1 MIDLNSDMGESFGR
15 YDLGDD
21 HGLMPFLS
29 SINIACG
36 LHAGDPLVMQQ
47 TVAAAKAA
55 GLSIGAHPAYPDLQG
70 FGRRVLDL
78 APEEVE
84 AFTLYQIGAL
94 AAFARAAGVELGHV
108 KPHGALYNKAATHLP
123 TAQAIAKAV
132 RQFDSQLILVGLAG
146 SLLVNAGEESGLHVG
161 NEGFPERGYNADGT
175 LMSRKQPGAV
185 IHDPAEAAAN
195 ALRLAEE
202 GIQITLAGNTRQTR
216 VDTLCIHGDS
226 PNAVNVA
233 RAISEAL
240 RQRGVQ
246 IAPLS
251 AR

>member
-1 MIDLNSDMGESFGR
+1 MIDLNSDMGEGFGR

-29 SINIACG
+29 SVNIACG

-55 GLSIGAHPAYPDLQG
+55 GLAIGAHPAYPDLQG

-78 APEEVE
+78 SPEEVE
-84 AFTLYQIGAL
+84 AFTLYQIGAM
-94 AAFARAAGVELGHV
+94 AAFTRAAGVELGHV
-108 KPHGALYNKAATHLP
+108 KPHGALYNKAATHQP

-146 SLLVNAGEESGLHVG
+146 SLLVNAGEAVGLRVG

-185 IHDPAEAAAN
+185 IHDPVEAAAN
-195 ALRLAEE
+195 ALRLAAE
-202 GIQITLAGNTRQTR
+202 GIQITLAGDTRQTR

-240 RQRGVQ
+240 SQRGVQ
-246 IAPLS
+246 VAPLS